1 VKVLVAGA
9 SGVLGRHIAR
19 ALTGAGHDVVGLGR
33 GPDNDLRADLL
44 DRDAVL
50 RAVDGLTCD
59 AVVHAAT
66 ALKKPPIRHRDMA
79 ATNRLRTSGTAHL
92 IEAAHTIGARRF
104 IAETMIFGYGYGDFG
119 QALLTE
125 NDVFA
130 PPGTTPPLERHLA
143 AMRVKERL
151 AFAASGID
159 GIALR
164 YGLLYG
170 AGATDPLV
178 AMLRKRLV
186 PAPAD
191 GRRVLPWVNLTDAAS
206 ATVAALERGRVG
218 AAYNVVDDAPLSMG
232 AHIRAIAAAF
242 GTPKP
247 MTVPSWMMRALPYA
261 YAALTTNMRVSNAKA
276 KTELSWKPAYPTSA
290 DGLRALADTPVD

>member
-1 VKVLVAGA
+1 MKVLLAGA

-33 GPDNDLRADLL
+33 GPHNDLRADLL

-50 RAVDGLTCD
+50 RVVDGLTCD
-59 AVVHAAT
+59 AVIHAAT

-79 ATNRLRTSGTAHL
+79 ATNALRTSGTAHL
-92 IEAAHTIGARRF
+92 IEATQSIGARRF

-119 QALLTE
+119 QAVLTE
-125 NDVFA
+125 NDAFA
-130 PPGTTPPLERHLA
+130 PPGTTAPLEHHLA
-143 AMRVKERL
+143 AMRVKEQL
-151 AFAASGID
+151 TFAASGID

-178 AMLRKRLV
+178 GMLRKRLV

-191 GRRVLPWVNLTDAAS
+191 GGRVLPWVNLIDAAS
-206 ATVAALERGRVG
+206 ATVAALDRGRVG
-218 AAYNVVDDAPLSMG
+218 EAYNIVDDAPLSMG

-242 GTPKP
+242 GTAKP
-247 MTVPSWMMRALPYA
+247 MTVPSWMMRPLSYA

-276 KTELSWKPAYPTSA
+276 RTDLSWIPAYPTSA
-290 DGLRALADTPVD
+290 DGLRALANTPAD